1 MRLLII
7 GIVGCLL
14 VSSNSKTPR
23 YHQPIITLLPK
34 PIIELKIEKEIPTLL
49 TIPERDVSD
58 LIEAMILVES
68 EGNPNAFAKGENA
81 AGILQIRPIMVNEV
95 NRLLHKTKSDEF
107 YTLDDRWDEAKSI
120 EMFYVIYNYYH
131 KESTYEKIA
140 RCWNGGPKGLQ
151 KKQTKRYWKKIQKRL
166 KANEDSVNR
175 GREV

>member
-1 MRLLII
+1 MRLLLFIL
-7 GIVGCLL
+7 VGCVLI
-14 VSSNSKTPR
+14 SSNKKEL
-23 YHQPIITLLPK
+23 PIAESIIELTPK
-34 PIIELKIEKEIPTLL
+34 PLIELKIENSTPTLL
-49 TIPERDVSD
+49 RIPERDISD
-58 LIEAMILVES
+58 LLDAMILVES

-95 NRLLHKTKSDEF
+95 NRLLHKQDIDQF
-107 YTLDDRWDEAKSI
+107 YTLDDRWDETKSI

-166 KANEDSVNR
+166 NDNESSADR
-175 GREV
+175 G

>member
-1 MRLLII
+1 MRLLLFIL
-7 GIVGCLL
+7 VGCVLI
-14 VSSNSKTPR
+14 SSNKKEL
-23 YHQPIITLLPK
+23 PIAESIIEFTPK
-34 PIIELKIEKEIPTLL
+34 PLIELKIENSTPTLL
-49 TIPERDVSD
+49 RIPERDISD
-58 LIEAMILVES
+58 LLDAMILVES

-95 NRLLHKTKSDEF
+95 NRLLHKQDIDQF
-107 YTLDDRWDEAKSI
+107 YTLDDRWDETKSI

-166 KANEDSVNR
+166 NDNESSADR
-175 GREV
+175 G